1 MPLQVA
7 KWGNSLAVRLPAALV
22 KEAGWKAGDE
32 IEARLTSSGSMTLA
46 PVPPVAPSNVRTG
59 LGMSAQRKRSSVAK
73 DDPDARLLRAVRA
86 DDRRTRPAK
95 AAR

>member
-32 IEARLTSSGSMTLA
+32 IEASLTPSGSLTLA
-46 PVPPVAPSNVRTG
+46 PVPQVAPSSVRAG
-59 LGMSAQRKRSSVAK
+59 LGMLAQRRRSPIAK
-73 DDPDARLLRAVRA
+73 DDPESRLLRAVRA
-86 DDRRTRPAK
+86 DDRRTRRAE
-95 AAR
+95 AAQ